1 MKTALLLLVFFCRCV
16 SLAAKENKL
25 RVGVTAK
32 PKGECESARTDSRVT
47 IAFELFVCENDES
60 TLNCKTVFSEPSFT
74 FTLGRGQI
82 IEGMELGLTG
92 VCKGEERKMMIPSGL
107 GYGDRGAGDIPP
119 RATLLAKVRALDISL

>member
-1 MKTALLLLVFFCRCV
+1 M
-16 SLAAKENKL
+16 

-92 VCKGEERKMMIPSGL
+92 VCKGEEK
-107 GYGDRGAGDIPP
+107 
-119 RATLLAKVRALDISL
+119 K